1 MTYGEREKNKP
12 RLVEHNTLSQPYSMK
27 KASWPT
33 YLYIYLHY
41 PRPPSFFFYLLIFS
55 MFLILRSHFSPSPRG
70 LAVSPFVRPEHPPQP
85 PAGRRSGLWSRCPRK
100 IREVSLSRWPL
111 IPFNLSARPSPSVYS
126 LSLSL
131 LAAARRR
138 KHLVRGNDSRQQR
151 TRDLAAFHH
160 PGCVVLKYPFPPLT
174 SLFFFPMNQCF
185 VFKPPTQHGF

>member
-41 PRPPSFFFYLLIFS
+41 PRPHFFFFLPYYLQHITHPALSFFT
-55 MFLILRSHFSPSPRG
+55 FSPRPRRQSICTARTSPR
-70 LAVSPFVRPEHPPQP
+70 P
-85 PAGRRSGLWSRCPRK
+85 PASRRSGLWSRCPRK

-131 LAAARRR
+131 GRRPA
-138 KHLVRGNDSRQQR
+138 SE
-151 TRDLAAFHH
+151 
-160 PGCVVLKYPFPPLT
+160 T
-174 SLFFFPMNQCF
+174 S
-185 VFKPPTQHGF
+185 GSG